1 VNISLIIPLV
11 AFFSCLALL
20 GMVLY
25 RRYMSSSHRLF
36 ALFLF
41 GMALWSICAFA
52 ARSSFTPEQAF
63 VWFKA
68 IPAAVIL
75 ASTTFLHF
83 SFVHT
88 RIKPVKWLIPAAY
101 LNLFIV
107 MALSPTNLLIE
118 NVGVDAYGYY
128 PIIGP
133 LNILV
138 SLPSYAFFIVGLT
151 NFVKRYKVSTSYE
164 ERNSCLYI
172 IIGVCCF
179 MLGGVTDLLSIVLSL
194 PVPPLGLLGNIFFTF
209 LTSISL
215 LKYHLLDLRLVLR
228 KGAAYLLTSAIIA
241 LPYVGVIILI
251 GRVLT
256 DRALSTW
263 VYFFVLL
270 ILALVLQPLWQWAQQ
285 MIDRLFYRERYDHLK
300 ALDHFS
306 HEAQRITDLEQLGS
320 TLVKLISE
328 SLQSD
333 NAYLLVPSPSGDD
346 FVTTAT
352 YQVKPSAPPPSVS
365 LPNRSSLIQ
374 WLRRNEG
381 IVSSQDLDINAQL
394 LTLPAADRQ
403 NLQAIGAQL
412 YIPIKTRDKELVG
425 VLILGVKRSQQFY
438 SIEDKQILAPIV
450 SQVAMSLDNARL
462 FQEAKDAYEQWKA
475 TQEYLVRSEKLRAL
489 GEMSSGIAHDFNNM
503 LTGILGRAQLALDQV
518 KDPKVERH
526 LKLIEQAT
534 LDAAQIV
541 RRLQDFARVR
551 TDHATTLVQLNQIAT
566 DALEMVKPRLS
577 ERGEMQDVAIETS
590 LYLDKI
596 GPVRGDSTELRE
608 ALVNILINAVE
619 AMPHG
624 GKLTVSTRQDNNSAV
639 ISISDTGIGMTSEV
653 MKRMFEPFFTTK
665 EQQGLGMG
673 LSLVYGIVKRHG
685 GDITVSSEPQKGS
698 TFSVILPIA
707 TESAEVVTPPVPQ
720 SSTGHS
726 DILVIDDNEE
736 ARNVLSE
743 VLTMSGH
750 SVDTAASGE
759 EGLSLFEQNNYD
771 LVVTDLGMPGISG
784 RDVARAIKRDSPQT
798 LVIMITGWGVQID
811 MAEEIVDGV
820 IAKPFQKDA
829 ILRQIAQLVNARGSK
844 VKEPRRSSRLE

>member
-1 VNISLIIPLV
+1 GVGCFLV
-11 AFFSCLALL
+11 
-20 GMVLY
+20 
-25 RRYMSSSHRLF
+25 
-36 ALFLF
+36 
-41 GMALWSICAFA
+41 
-52 ARSSFTPEQAF
+52 
-63 VWFKA
+63 
-68 IPAAVIL
+68 
-75 ASTTFLHF
+75 
-83 SFVHT
+83 
-88 RIKPVKWLIPAAY
+88 
-101 LNLFIV
+101 
-107 MALSPTNLLIE
+107 
-118 NVGVDAYGYY
+118 
-128 PIIGP
+128 
-133 LNILV
+133 
-138 SLPSYAFFIVGLT
+138 
-151 NFVKRYKVSTSYE
+151 
-164 ERNSCLYI
+164 
-172 IIGVCCF
+172 
-179 MLGGVTDLLSIVLSL
+179 GGITDILSIFFSL
-194 PVPPLGLLGNIFFTF
+194 PVPPLGLLGNILFTF
-209 LTSISL
+209 LASVAL

-241 LPYVGVIILI
+241 LPYVSIIILI

-306 HEAQRITDLEQLGS
+306 HEAQGITDLEQLGS

-333 NAYLLVPSPSGDD
+333 NAYLLVPSPSGED
-346 FVTTAT
+346 FITTAT
-352 YQVKPSAPPPSVS
+352 YQVKPAAPPPSVS

-374 WLRRNEG
+374 WLRRNDG
-381 IVSSQDLDINAQL
+381 FVSSQDLDINAQL
-394 LTLPAADRQ
+394 QTLPATDRQ
-403 NLQAIGAQL
+403 TLQAIGAQL

-475 TQEYLVRSEKLRAL
+475 TQEYLARSEKLRAL

-518 KDPKVERH
+518 QDPKVERH

-534 LDAAQIV
+534 LDAARIV
-541 RRLQDFARVR
+541 RRLQDFTRVR
-551 TDHATTLVQLNQIAT
+551 SDHSTSVVQLNQIAN
-566 DALEMVKPRLS
+566 DALEMVKPRLN
-577 ERGEMQDVAIETS
+577 ERGETQDVAIEAS
-590 LYLDKI
+590 LHLGKI

-624 GKLTVSTRQDNNSAV
+624 GKLTISTRQDNNSAIV
-639 ISISDTGIGMTSEV
+639 AISDTGIGMTSEV

-698 TFSVILPIA
+698 TFNVILPIA
-707 TESAEVVTPPVPQ
+707 AESSEVVAPPVPQ
-720 SSTGHS
+720 SSPGHS
-726 DILVIDDNEE
+726 DILVIDDNAE

-743 VLTMSGH
+743 VLIMSGH

-771 LVVTDLGMPGISG
+771 LVDTDLGM
-784 RDVARAIKRDSPQT
+784 
-798 LVIMITGWGVQID
+798 
-811 MAEEIVDGV
+811 
-820 IAKPFQKDA
+820 
-829 ILRQIAQLVNARGSK
+829 
-844 VKEPRRSSRLE
+844 